1 MASTNP
7 YKVLH
12 LQLIKNSPN
21 NWKFSYNLISISYKK
36 NCFYLRIAFIS
47 QPENLLHLHSLSQQ
61 LIFRIAFVNIHH
73 KMSPKMTHRQ
83 MSLFSLVGSR
93 QG

>member
-36 NCFYLRIAFIS
+36 NCFYLRIAFYIS
-47 QPENLLHLHSLSQQ
+47 TRELTS
-61 LIFRIAFVNIHH
+61 F
-73 KMSPKMTHRQ
+73 T
-83 MSLFSLVGSR
+83 FSVSTTNFPHCFC
-93 QG
+93 